1 MLAKCL
7 FALGMRCDYSFEKT
21 PEEASGFDL
30 MGPMES
36 NQLVADSCGSRYNFS
51 VLFTFY
57 LEFHKLAS
65 NLS

>member
-7 FALGMRCDYSFEKT
+7 FALGMRWDGFEKT

-30 MGPMES
+30 MGPTES

-51 VLFTFY
+51 ECY
-57 LEFHKLAS
+57 L
-65 NLS
+65 LSI

>member
-7 FALGMRCDYSFEKT
+7 FALGMRWDGFEKT

-30 MGPMES
+30 MGPTES

-51 VLFTFY
+51 ECY
-57 LEFHKLAS
+57 L
-65 NLS
+65 LSIQSFLSSRQI